1 MHFAEKICEQDP
13 ALSMDILD
21 VDLLFTSIPL
31 YETIDICF
39 NQLFEN
45 TITIEGI
52 TKLELK

>member
-52 TKLELK
+52 TKSELK